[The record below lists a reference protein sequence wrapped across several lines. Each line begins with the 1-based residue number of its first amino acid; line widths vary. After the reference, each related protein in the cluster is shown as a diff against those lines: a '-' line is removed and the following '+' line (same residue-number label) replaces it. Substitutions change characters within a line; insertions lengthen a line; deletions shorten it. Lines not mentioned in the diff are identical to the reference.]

1 MKANV
6 KRIIVLMM
14 ILTLGLILF
23 QNTHVYAYSNTANDI
38 SEISE
43 DELWLAE
50 YLLLLEQGTITQDQF
65 NHAHSEFMSRDIF
78 EEQPLIQPQYT
89 SYYHRCFKIYF
100 CRFCIFYHI
109 FKI

>member
-23 QNTHVYAYSNTANDI
+23 QNTNVYAYSNTSDI

-50 YLLLLEQGTITQDQF
+50 HLLLLEQGTITQ
-65 NHAHSEFMSRDIF
+65 
-78 EEQPLIQPQYT
+78 
-89 SYYHRCFKIYF
+89 
-100 CRFCIFYHI
+100 
-109 FKI
+109 